1 MNRDSTPQVRRRSLV
16 KGGAW
21 AVPAIAVAQA
31 APAIAGSCVPRSDS
45 KATTVHWVSTQTSFT
60 GADLETHVVA
70 YTFDNAGPDAL
81 PAGAEVR
88 VHLTY
93 DTLDDPATDKTTVSI
108 TSGQVSGR
116 VVAAEPVDNGDGSYH
131 MEFDAIVTVD
141 QSIGPN
147 ESFTFDVTATYG
159 ALMAPPAESTATN
172 SPFTYTTV
180 DGCVTTTTVIS
191 IEGASDGTSYQS

>member
-1 MNRDSTPQVRRRSLV
+1 MTPSPTSQVRRRSLV

-31 APAIAGSCVPRSDS
+31 APAVAASCVPRSES
-45 KATTVHWVSTQTSFT
+45 KATTVNWTSTQTSFT
-60 GADLETHVVA
+60 GSDVETHVVA
-70 YTFDNAGPDAL
+70 YRFDNAGPDAL

-88 VHLTY
+88 VRLTY
-93 DTLDDPATDKTTVSI
+93 DTLDDPAIDKTTVSI

-116 VVAAEPVDNGDGSYH
+116 VVAAEPVDNGDGTYH
-131 MEFDAIVTVD
+131 MEFDVIVTVD
-141 QSIGPN
+141 QPISAN